1 MRKFARIAKLAHLT
15 VPNEATHPPVRNL
28 NRIDLVS
35 LLALLPNCTGTRG
48 KTGGPV
54 LIECVLSTDNNPE
67 GLNRGR
73 LQLRAGIVEFHLI
86 PVAYHTFFE
95 FTVRQQ
101 LDNKFGL
108 FHGT

>member
-1 MRKFARIAKLAHLT
+1 MRKLARLAKLT
-15 VPNEATHPPVRNL
+15 QRTPPDETTNPLVRNL
-28 NRIDLVS
+28 HRIDLIG
-35 LLALLPNCTGTRG
+35 LLAFLPNCTGTRG
-48 KTGGPV
+48 KAGGPV

-73 LQLRAGIVEFHLI
+73 MQLRAGIVEFHLI